1 MARIYNQEQY
11 EGSFSPRQQSRG
23 FQAVQ
28 AVDNTSK
35 ERQRMQQE
43 LRDIDTQTKSLSRQQ
58 GLDSGILQA
67 QQGIAR
73 AKMQAN
79 NAAINGLLS
88 LSKTALSTM
97 GQMAE
102 QAEIAQQEQAL
113 NDDAMGFLTGLNQT
127 APRLDNAVAVEA
139 QQDAQAYAIGDAA
152 SSIEDKAVAESV
164 AKDSANALASRSI
177 TKISTHEAAAR
188 VGLDLEAFLQSDEI
202 VTLPDGTQI
211 RASDAS
217 DPAQLSAVAN
227 IGIQKLTR
235 QYGLADM
242 DPKVL
247 RQTYL

>member
-43 LRDIDTQTKSLSRQQ
+43 LRDIDTQTKSLTRQQ
-58 GLDSGILQA
+58 GLDSGILKA
-67 QQGIAR
+67 QQGIER
-73 AKMQAN
+73 ANMQAR

-88 LSKTALSTM
+88 LSKTAVSAM
-97 GQMAE
+97 GSIAKQ
-102 QAEIAQQEQAL
+102 QEIAQQEQAL
-113 NDDAMGFLTGLNQT
+113 NDEATALLIGTNEA
-127 APRLDNAVAVEA
+127 APRLDNAVAVEG

-164 AKDSANALASRSI
+164 VKDSANALASRSI

-188 VGLDLEAFLQSDEI
+188 IGLDLSLI
-202 VTLPDGTQI
+202 HI
-211 RASDAS
+211 
-217 DPAQLSAVAN
+217 
-227 IGIQKLTR
+227 
-235 QYGLADM
+235 
-242 DPKVL
+242 
-247 RQTYL
+247 